1 MDQSFARRYSMMRR
15 KPGRDLV
22 GGGDGFAGHHH
33 AAQKGAGVE
42 GGRDR
47 WRLYGLAFSEG
58 LAALRAALSRLR
70 HWPRLIVASAPERL
84 LLAPQDLRTSDPTV
98 ANDVYAGLFVF
109 AGRALTTGGRS
120 PFQFRPPS
128 RGWGQGLYGFGW
140 LRHLR
145 AANTALARANARAL
159 VNEFLV
165 ARPGS
170 KIADETQVLARRLIS
185 FLSQSP
191 LLLEGAD
198 HEFYRRF
205 MRALGR
211 NIRLLERDLDTAVN
225 PQARLLAAI
234 ALCYAGLSCEGYDG
248 LLRKATRCLSRELDR
263 QILPDGGH
271 ISRNPRL
278 LIELLLDLLPLRQI
292 YVSRGAELPKAL
304 VGAIDRMLPM
314 LRLFRHHDGTLAHVN
329 GMGLTPADLLATIL
343 IYDDVRA
350 QPMRHAPHS
359 GYERLQVGTAVVIA
373 DVGAAP
379 PVRQSMEAHAGCLAF
394 EFSSGT
400 QRIVVNCGTS
410 RGAHETA
417 SLAGRATAAHSTATV
432 AESSSCRFVVPPG
445 APTQGWIAAWLERRL
460 GPVVLQGPTSVVA
473 RRNDAAEA
481 IELTASHD
489 GYQPRFGILHER
501 RWRLSAGGDVLEGED
516 VFTSERGAASA
527 VAVRFHLHPSARASQ
542 AQADGPVQVVLANQ
556 ETWRFEASAAASR
569 IEESIF
575 FATTDR
581 PRRTEQIV
589 LAITATGKASVRW
602 RFERLRNAS
611 GRDDGDAP
619 RRQPQGS

>member
-1 MDQSFARRYSMMRR
+1 MER
-15 KPGRDLV
+15 
-22 GGGDGFAGHHH
+22 
-33 AAQKGAGVE
+33 
-42 GGRDR
+42 GRDR
-47 WRLYGLAFSEG
+47 WRLYGLALSEAFAAFRAG
-58 LAALRAALSRLR
+58 LRRLR
-70 HWPRLIVASAPERL
+70 HWPRLVVVPPPDRL

-120 PFQFRPPS
+120 PFQFEPPS
-128 RGWGQGLYGFGW
+128 RGWGEGLYGFGW

-159 VNEFLV
+159 VNEFIV
-165 ARPGS
+165 DRPGS
-170 KIADETQVLARRLIS
+170 RIADDTRVLARRLIS

-198 HEFYRRF
+198 HDFYRRF

-211 NIRLLERDLDTAVN
+211 NIRLLERDLDAAAT
-225 PQARLLAAI
+225 PQARLHAAI
-234 ALCYAGLSCEGYDG
+234 ALCYAGLCCEGFDG

-271 ISRNPRL
+271 ASRNPCM
-278 LIELLLDLLPLRQI
+278 LIELLLDLLPLRQM

-314 LRLFRHHDGTLAHVN
+314 LRLFRHHDGTLAHFN
-329 GMGLTPADLLATIL
+329 GMGLTPADHLATIL

-359 GYERLQVGTAVVIA
+359 GYERLQAGTAVVIA
-373 DVGAAP
+373 DVGPAP
-379 PVRQSMEAHAGCLAF
+379 PVRQSMEAHAGCLSF
-394 EFSSGT
+394 EFSSGA

-417 SLAGRATAAHSTATV
+417 SLTGRATAAHATATV
-432 AESSSCRFVVPPG
+432 AETSSCHFLAPPG
-445 APTQGWIAAWLERRL
+445 APTQGWIAAWLARRL
-460 GPVVLQGPTSVVA
+460 GPVVLQGPGTVVA
-473 RRNDAAEA
+473 RRDDAAEA

-489 GYQPRFGILHER
+489 GYQARFGIVHER
-501 RWRLSAGGDVLEGED
+501 RWRLSSAGDVLEGED
-516 VFTSERGAASA
+516 VFTTERGGAAA
-527 VAVRFHLHPSARASQ
+527 VAVRFHLHPSVRATE
-542 AQADGPVQVVLANQ
+542 AEAGGPVELVVPGR
-556 ETWRFEASAAASR
+556 ETWRFEASPTALR
-569 IEESIF
+569 IEESVF

-581 PRRTEQIV
+581 PRRTDQIV
-589 LAITATGKASVRW
+589 LAVTATETTTVRW
-602 RFERLRNAS
+602 RFERLS
-611 GRDDGDAP
+611 KTPDRDAGDAAGRKP
-619 RRQPQGS
+619 PGA